1 MAWYTA
7 IGGLRG
13 AHPAATCPRGAITG
27 YEGAGSYDLADF
39 TAAPGNADFGD
50 FGGLDG
56 GPGPMDDG
64 GDGEPPTD

>member
-1 MAWYTA
+1 MRERTQ
-7 IGGLRG
+7 GGG
-13 AHPAATCPRGAITG
+13 GGYADDPNAGGAITG